1 MLFRNI
7 GKKIKLLTKVIFW
20 VGVAIS
26 VIAAIVLFVLALL
39 PQCRPLSQGFATAGI
54 IWLIGGPISMW
65 LSCVILYAFD
75 ELVDNTS
82 EIKDRLSKMQEND
95 FR

>member
-39 PQCRPLSQGFATAGI
+39 PQYLPLSQEFATTGI
-54 IWLIGGPISMW
+54 KCLIGGPIAMW
-65 LSCVILYAFD
+65 LSCVTLYAFG

>member
-7 GKKIKLLTKVIFW
+7 GKKIKLFVKVKFW
-20 VGVAIS
+20 VGVAVS
-26 VIAAIVLFVLALL
+26 TIAAIVLFVLALL
-39 PQCRPLSQGFATAGI
+39 PQYLPFSQEFATVGI
-54 IWLIGGPISMW
+54 IWLIGGPIAMW
-65 LSCVILYAFD
+65 LSCAFLYAYG

>member
-20 VGVAIS
+20 IGVAIS
-26 VIAAIVLFVLALL
+26 VIAAIVYFVLALL
-39 PQCRPLSQGFATAGI
+39 PQYLPLSQEFATDGI
-54 IWLIGGPISMW
+54 KCLIGGPIAMW
-65 LSCVILYAFD
+65 LSCVILYAFG

>member
-26 VIAAIVLFVLALL
+26 VIAAIVYFVLALL
-39 PQCRPLSQGFATAGI
+39 P
-54 IWLIGGPISMW
+54 
-65 LSCVILYAFD
+65 
-75 ELVDNTS
+75 
-82 EIKDRLSKMQEND
+82 
-95 FR
+95 

>member
-54 IWLIGGPISMW
+54 I
-65 LSCVILYAFD
+65 
-75 ELVDNTS
+75 
-82 EIKDRLSKMQEND
+82 
-95 FR
+95 

>member
-7 GKKIKLLTKVIFW
+7 GKKIKLLTKLIFW

-39 PQCRPLSQGFATAGI
+39 PQYLPLSQEFATAGI
-54 IWLIGGPISMW
+54 K
-65 LSCVILYAFD
+65 LSDRRSDRNVGILRIF
-75 ELVDNTS
+75 
-82 EIKDRLSKMQEND
+82 IRI
-95 FR
+95 R